1 MNPVHCLFKKSW
13 RMALLLATLVAA
25 ASAQNLTYYT
35 LFDGHVA
42 GSGVD
47 LPIGLNNRADMTGFN
62 PANNHAFITQPV
74 TAGTGGPPTDLG
86 ALPNNPSYSV
96 GASINDSQYIAGWS
110 LVNGYI
116 HGLWAGP
123 GIVPIDIGTLGRLS
137 TSSSYGLGINNNYVI
152 VGKSTTATGTYH
164 AFSWNG
170 HMTDLGAFKGGYSE
184 ARGINNSGQI
194 VGDSTTVLNQKFH
207 AFLYSNGSMRDLG
220 TLGGTDSYGMAI
232 NNAGTVTGYSNTA
245 NNAAIH
251 GFVFDGSSML
261 DLPTLGGDM
270 AQATAI
276 NDFGTVVGWSYTA
289 GNAAKHAFL
298 YGPNING
305 VVDLNL
311 VISNSTVS
319 GWTLNSAWAINNRG
333 EIAGYATDA
342 SGQTHIFRLEPWV
355 RSSNCIPST
364 YTTAFAD
371 VTGDHRADAITVN
384 DYGIA
389 VLRANIIPSINA
401 GGFGPVAE
409 AWSTVP
415 YFGSYHIDG
424 LTVNNIF
431 FADVD
436 GDGKADAIVVN
447 DGGITVR
454 RSDSTKF
461 LPNETWASGLVAR
474 SYHIGGVSYPN
485 IYFVDVNLDGAA
497 DAVSVDDNGVWVQLS
512 DKVNHVFQ
520 STAINWTGGA
530 FYGTNGTFFADVTG
544 DGAADAIA
552 VTKNIL
558 GGTVINV
565 RPSNFTSFLPNQ
577 IWPALAY
584 VPTAFA
590 DMTGEGAA
598 DEIMNRGTS
607 GIWVGPSFQNSF
619 NFRNSAWSATAF
631 TGDIGTY
638 YADVDND
645 PNHPGAGDAI
655 AVNHNVVWVR
665 RSSGTS
671 LNAQENWS
679 GNIPF
684 FGTHDPTCH

>member
-1 MNPVHCLFKKSW
+1 MHPVLCFV
-13 RMALLLATLVAA
+13 RFRRALLPTALFVILNLATAVG
-25 ASAQNLTYYT
+25 QNEVPYFSLRSEN
-35 LFDGHVA
+35 VA

-62 PANNHAFITQPV
+62 PANNHAFYSVGFP
-74 TAGTGGPPTDLG
+74 GDFG

-110 LVNGYI
+110 LVNGYT
-116 HGLWAGP
+116 HGMWAGP
-123 GIVPIDIGTLGRLS
+123 GIMPTDIGTLGRLS
-137 TSSSYGLGINNNYVI
+137 TSSSFALGINNNQVL

-184 ARGINNSGQI
+184 ARGINNAGQI

-207 AFLYSNGSMRDLG
+207 AFLYSNGTMRDLG

-232 NNAGTVTGYSNTA
+232 NNAGTVVGYSYIPNNTA
-245 NNAAIH
+245 MHA
-251 GFVFDGSSML
+251 FVYTNSML

-289 GNAAKHAFL
+289 NDAAKHAFL
-298 YGPNING
+298 YSPSING
-305 VVDLNL
+305 VLDLND
-311 VISNSTVS
+311 VIASSSVS
-319 GWTLNSAWAINNRG
+319 GWTLNSAWAVNNRG

-342 SGQTHIFRLEPWV
+342 SGQTHIYRLEPAV
-355 RSSNCIPST
+355 PGSNCTPSS

-384 DYGIA
+384 TYGIA
-389 VLRANIIPSINA
+389 VLRANIIPSTNA

-409 AWSTVP
+409 AWSTVKFSGL
-415 YFGSYHIDG
+415 YNVDG
-424 LTVNNIF
+424 IAVGNIF

-436 GDGKADAIVVN
+436 GDGKADAIAVSDSGV
-447 DGGITVR
+447 TVR
-454 RSDSTKF
+454 RSDGTKF
-461 LPNETWASGLVAR
+461 LSNETWATGLIAS
-474 SYHIGGVSYPN
+474 SYHINGVSYPN
-485 IYFVDVNLDGAA
+485 IYFVDVNNDGAA
-497 DAVSVDDNGVWVQLS
+497 DAVTVDDNGVWVRLA
-512 DKVNHVFQ
+512 DKVNHLFQ
-520 STAINWTGGA
+520 SPAINWTGGA
-530 FYGTNGTFFADVTG
+530 FYGTKGTFFADVTG

-552 VTKNIL
+552 VNTNLL
-558 GGTVINV
+558 GSAVITV
-565 RPSNFTSFLPNQ
+565 RPSNWTSFLANQ
-577 IWPALAY
+577 TWPSFSY
-584 VPTAFA
+584 IPTAFA
-590 DMTGEGAA
+590 NLDGAGGL
-598 DEIMNRGTS
+598 DEVMNRGSS
-607 GIWVGPSFQNSF
+607 GIVVGQSVGSSFK
-619 NFRNSAWSATAF
+619 FRSWTASAF
-631 TGDIGTY
+631 YGDIGTY

-645 PNHPGAGDAI
+645 PNYPNTADAI
-655 AVNHNVVWVR
+655 AVNHNVVYVR
-665 RSSGTS
+665 RSTGGS